1 MVTPQI
7 IQGRQLRIPMTG
19 GPGSSRFQV
28 DGQKHETTY
37 RYVFFWGL
45 LQRCFKC
52 LSQYIPIW
60 FIIHKYIGLIY

>member
-1 MVTPQI
+1 VVTPQI

-37 RYVFFWGL
+37 RYVFFGDCYKGVL
-45 LQRCFKC
+45 NVYPNI
-52 LSQYIPIW
+52 SQY
-60 FIIHKYIGLIY
+60 GS